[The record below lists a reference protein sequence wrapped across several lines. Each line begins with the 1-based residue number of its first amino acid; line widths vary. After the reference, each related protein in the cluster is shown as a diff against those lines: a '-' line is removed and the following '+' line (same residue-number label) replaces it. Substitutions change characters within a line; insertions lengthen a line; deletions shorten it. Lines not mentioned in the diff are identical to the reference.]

1 MSSAQILVTNS
12 SSASASTAIECNGFA
27 HDCCNH
33 IFLLLYM
40 CQTLIRFLSSFML
53 VWCALLIASARCIC
67 AAKLAR
73 PAVYQTVI
81 VHVVPQHAL
90 IVVVAALRSR
100 CACWDVC
107 VLDVSLIDMLNRI
120 GLEATH
126 RKLTKAKAINNNRG
140 QTKEKQE
147 TDTNQW

>member
-1 MSSAQILVTNS
+1 MTTPKSLKTSPDSKTTQMMATNSSSASASTAQMIATNSSSASASTAQILVTNS

-100 CACWDVC
+100 CAC
-107 VLDVSLIDMLNRI
+107 
-120 GLEATH
+120 
-126 RKLTKAKAINNNRG
+126 
-140 QTKEKQE
+140 
-147 TDTNQW
+147 